1 MSWEDILKKVSRRE
15 RAEAEEF
22 ATEDMD
28 DWKKES
34 KRLEQDSE
42 RLELQSYAK
51 RQGHFIQK
59 VERFIES
66 NIPHNDGIRST
77 LAFLID
83 GLEKEMVKDYPK
95 KIKNYRYS
103 IITLLKNYGF
113 R

>member
-1 MSWEDILKKVSRRE
+1 MSWKDILKNVSSRE

-34 KRLEQDSE
+34 KRLKQESE

-51 RQGHFIQK
+51 RQGYFIQK

-66 NIPHNDGIRST
+66 NIPSNDEIRTT

-83 GLEKEMVKDYPK
+83 DLEKEIVKDNPK
-95 KIKNYRYS
+95 DIKRLRTA
-103 IITLLKNYGF
+103 IVALLKEYDF